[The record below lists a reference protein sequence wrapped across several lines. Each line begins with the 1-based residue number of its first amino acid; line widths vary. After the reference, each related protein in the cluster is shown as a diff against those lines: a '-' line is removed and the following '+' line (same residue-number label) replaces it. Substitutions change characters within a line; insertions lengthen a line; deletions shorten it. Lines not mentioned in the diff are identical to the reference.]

1 MKATHIRG
9 DRVVLRLYFSCGW
22 VKIILYLFV
31 FFFTK
36 FTGDVLYATCFGS
49 FFQQSTAKP
58 SSHNNARSGTV
69 ILELEG
75 NSRLMG
81 LLANIALSPNK
92 ENQFAY
98 QEEVSYFRMMFE
110 DSEKGI
116 EKEVQAARSFLKRV
130 ERYYRCCLLPLP
142 VRNFLNWT
150 GWKDSRL
157 PSKPRRVPTG
167 FENPFLSG
175 LKHLTI
181 NHGVNTDS
189 ISDGKKFRTKNW
201 SAEDDL
207 SFQDALSL
215 LQGAQK
221 HLQGITNPKN

>member
-1 MKATHIRG
+1 MFYM
-9 DRVVLRLYFSCGW
+9 RLAS
-22 VKIILYLFV
+22 
-31 FFFTK
+31 
-36 FTGDVLYATCFGS
+36 APS
-49 FFQQSTAKP
+49 FQQSTAKP

-75 NSRLMG
+75 NSRLIR
-81 LLANIALSPNK
+81 LLLDVANRPK
-92 ENQFAY
+92 KNQYIF
-98 QEEVSYFRMMFE
+98 QEDASYLRIRFE
-110 DSEKGI
+110 YPEKGI

-157 PSKPRRVPTG
+157 PSKPRRVPIG

-175 LKHLTI
+175 LNHLTVS
-181 NHGVNTDS
+181 HRVNTDS

-215 LQGAQK
+215 LQRAQK